1 MSLFGSSGIR
11 GLVFE
16 EISLDLALDIGKAV
30 GSLHKKVVLGRD
42 TRTSGEMF
50 KSLIVSGLLSSGTD
64 AYDAGVISTP
74 TLAWAGR
81 EFDCGL
87 MITAS
92 HNPGD
97 YNGVKFWNPNGLAFL
112 KKQRDQMDKLLRK
125 RNFKPASWDKIGVLH
140 QYENS
145 VSEHKEA
152 ILSSVGESD
161 IKVVVDC
168 GNGATFNITPFLLR
182 DMGCE
187 VITLNAQPDGHFP
200 SRMPEPTEKN
210 LSTLIQ
216 TVKSTKADL
225 GIAHDGD
232 GDRMTAVDEKGR
244 YIGGDKLLSIFTLQ
258 EVKKSVVV
266 PVDASMV
273 IDDLVPKAKVYRT
286 RVGDVFVGE
295 EIEKRKADFGGE
307 PSGTWIFPRHFLCPD
322 GVYAAALLARMVSKK
337 KLSKFADKVPEYPQ
351 RVEGFKFDPKKRKSI
366 LKALDEKMGSVPCEE
381 MTTVDGWRLQFKDG
395 WALVRLSGTEPKIR
409 LKVEARTLQR
419 VKEIYRSIH
428 SIVKDV
434 LR

>member
-1 MSLFGSSGIR
+1 
-11 GLVFE
+11 
-16 EISLDLALDIGKAV
+16 
-30 GSLHKKVVLGRD
+30 
-42 TRTSGEMF
+42 
-50 KSLIVSGLLSSGTD
+50 
-64 AYDAGVISTP
+64 
-74 TLAWAGR
+74 
-81 EFDCGL
+81 
-87 MITAS
+87 
-92 HNPGD
+92 
-97 YNGVKFWNPNGLAFL
+97 
-112 KKQRDQMDKLLRK
+112 
-125 RNFKPASWDKIGVLH
+125 WDKIGVLR

-168 GNGATFNITPFLLR
+168 GNGATFNITPFLLK
-182 DMGCE
+182 DMGCK
-187 VITLNAQPDGHFP
+187 VVTLNAQPDGRFP

-210 LSTLIQ
+210 LSTLIR

-244 YIGGDKLLSIFTLQ
+244 YIGGDKLLSVFALQ

-273 IDDLVPKAKVYRT
+273 IDDLVPKTKVYRT

-322 GVYAAALLARMVSKK
+322 GVYAAALLAQMVSKK

-351 RVEGFKFDPKKRKSI
+351 KVEGFKFDPKKRKSI

-409 LKVEARTLQR
+409 LKVEARTPQR
-419 VKEIYRSIH
+419 VKEIYRPIH
-428 SIVKDV
+428 SIAKDV